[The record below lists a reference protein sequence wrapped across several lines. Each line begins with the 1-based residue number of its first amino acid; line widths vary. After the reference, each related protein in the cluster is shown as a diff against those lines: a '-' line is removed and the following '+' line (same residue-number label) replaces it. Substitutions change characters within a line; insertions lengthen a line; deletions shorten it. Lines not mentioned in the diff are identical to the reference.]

1 MPERHVVPPGRPVA
15 ATGSRAHGAVAELR
29 AEIAGDTFLAPA
41 AHAVIEAWRSGAPF
55 GLALT
60 GDAQRAEQVF
70 RSLRP
75 QASLVVRRADADE
88 PPPKTARVLA
98 LFPEGTT
105 LPGTVRRL
113 CTVVVDVGG
122 RVAPGRRPAGED
134 EAGLW
139 RRVVRVLA
147 THGVHDGAID
157 VAACVLASTL
167 VSEGWKGDPVALV
180 RAMIAV
186 PHGRA
191 VRASGDGDVEGTDG
205 ASDEVPNGTDAAE
218 PPGEWAVGAEGDDSA
233 DGEDETA
240 VEGSGGEEQSADGG
254 EAAAPEAGSGGEDT
268 SADAGPATDEAA
280 EQVCA
285 AEPSA
290 DDGGESPREAG
301 DPRAPTS
308 DAAPATTSADGA
320 PEAGVA
326 THDPGESPSARA
338 VALADPTRSDTVVR
352 ATVRA
357 GRSARR
363 GAMRAGSGRGRP
375 GRIVAPERAGGRIAI
390 LPTLQRALRRHA
402 TTGATGELALARDDL
417 RGRLRNEPTASH
429 TVIVVDGS
437 SSMGTA
443 GVAHARRV
451 ADAALAHVY
460 RDRGD
465 VSIVLAAGSFSRVVQ
480 QRTARTSRA
489 RATLQRASAQGGGGT
504 PLADAVRCALEQFGD
519 APRERCRLVIVS
531 DGQATVDLVGR
542 ADPSTATADLRA
554 QLDRATARAAR
565 TVFVPLDPRGWAP
578 LERTLA
584 PFRAAGVT
592 VSSD

>member
-1 MPERHVVPPGRPVA
+1 MAG
-15 ATGSRAHGAVAELR
+15 
-29 AEIAGDTFLAPA
+29 EIPLAPA

-60 GDAQRAEQVF
+60 GDPQRAEQVF

-75 QASLVVRRADADE
+75 QATRVVRRVDADE

-98 LFPEGTT
+98 LCPEGTT
-105 LPGTVRRL
+105 LPDNVRRL
-113 CTVVVDVGG
+113 CTVFVDLGG

-147 THGVHDGAID
+147 AHGVHDGAID
-157 VAACVLASTL
+157 VAACVLASAL
-167 VSEGWKGDPVALV
+167 VAEGWKGDPVTVV
-180 RAMIAV
+180 RAMVAV

-191 VRASGDGDVEGTDG
+191 MGAIGDGEGTDG
-205 ASDEVPNGTDAAE
+205 ASDEEPNGTDAGDPSGASTT
-218 PPGEWAVGAEGDDSA
+218 AAEGDDA
-233 DGEDETA
+233 DDGEGETGP
-240 VEGSGGEEQSADGG
+240 EGSGGEEQPADTRGTAAAEAGDGG
-254 EAAAPEAGSGGEDT
+254 EDA
-268 SADAGPATDEAA
+268 SADPDPATDEATEEVRDASA
-280 EQVCA
+280 E
-285 AEPSA
+285 
-290 DDGGESPREAG
+290 DGGEAPREAG
-301 DPRAPTS
+301 DPHAPWS
-308 DAAPATTSADGA
+308 EALPATASADRA
-320 PEAGVA
+320 PEAGMA
-326 THDPGESPSARA
+326 THDPDKNASARA
-338 VALADPTRSDTVVR
+338 VALADPILSDAVVR

-363 GAMRAGSGRGRP
+363 GATRAGSGRGRP
-375 GRIVAPERAGGRIAI
+375 GRIVTPERAGGRIAI

-402 TTGATGELALARDDL
+402 ATGATGELALARDDL

-443 GVAHARRV
+443 GAAHARRV

-465 VSIVLAAGSFSRVVQ
+465 VSIVLAAGAFSRVVQ
-480 QRTARTSRA
+480 QRTARISRA
-489 RATLQRASAQGGGGT
+489 RAALERASAEGGGGT

-554 QLDRATARAAR
+554 QLDRATARAVR

-592 VSSD
+592 VSPG

>member
-1 MPERHVVPPGRPVA
+1 MPETRIASPDRSVA
-15 ATGSRAHGAVAELR
+15 ATGSRADGGVAELR
-29 AEIAGDTFLAPA
+29 AEIAGDIPLAPA

-60 GDAQRAEQVF
+60 GDPQRAEEVF

-75 QASLVVRRADADE
+75 QATRVVRRADADAPSPE
-88 PPPKTARVLA
+88 TARVLA
-98 LFPEGTT
+98 LCLEGAT
-105 LPGTVRRL
+105 LPPTVRRL
-113 CTVVVDVGG
+113 CTAVVDVGG

-139 RRVVRVLA
+139 RRVIRVLA
-147 THGVHDGAID
+147 AHGVRDGAID

-167 VSEGWKGDPVALV
+167 VAEGWKGDPVTLV
-180 RAMIAV
+180 RAMVAV

-191 VRASGDGDVEGTDG
+191 MRPNGDSDGGGADG
-205 ASDEVPNGTDAAE
+205 ASDEEPDGTVAGDPSGASTAASEGDAA
-218 PPGEWAVGAEGDDSA
+218 D
-233 DGEDETA
+233 DGEGETGPG
-240 VEGSGGEEQSADGG
+240 GSRGEEQPADAR
-254 EAAAPEAGSGGEDT
+254 ETAAPEAGDGGEDA
-268 SADAGPATDEAA
+268 SADPDPATDEAA
-280 EQVCA
+280 EEVPDA
-285 AEPSA
+285 SAE
-290 DDGGESPREAG
+290 DGGEALHEAG

-308 DAAPATTSADGA
+308 EAAPATASADGA
-320 PEAGVA
+320 PEAGVV
-326 THDPGESPSARA
+326 THDPDENPFARA
-338 VALADPTRSDTVVR
+338 VALADPTLSDTVVR

-375 GRIVAPERAGGRIAI
+375 GRVVALERAGGRIAI

-402 TTGATGELALARDDL
+402 TTGATGELALDRDDL

-443 GVAHARRV
+443 GAAHARRV

-489 RATLQRASAQGGGGT
+489 RAALERASAEGGGGT

-531 DGQATVDLVGR
+531 DGHATVDLVGR

-554 QLDRATARAAR
+554 ELDRATARAAR

-592 VSSD
+592 VSPG